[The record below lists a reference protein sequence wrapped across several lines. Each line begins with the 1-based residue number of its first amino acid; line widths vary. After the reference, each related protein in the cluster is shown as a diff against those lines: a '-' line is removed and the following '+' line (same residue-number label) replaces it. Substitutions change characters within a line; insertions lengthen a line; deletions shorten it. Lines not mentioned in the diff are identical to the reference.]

1 MYKGGATAIGRDP
14 MVQRSVHVVDDD
26 IDVRSSMIFFLS
38 TQNLV
43 GNAFES
49 GRAFLDQVLD
59 LGREP
64 INGIPLLAVF

>member
-1 MYKGGATAIGRDP
+1 